1 MTEISYMDWY
11 SFEYIFNISRDDI
24 VEVKNIYPT
33 KCKVY
38 LLIEDVKMLF
48 SDELDVNMWYMNY
61 VYINKD
67 WVRSKINYVT
77 FNEMTNK

>member
-1 MTEISYMDWY
+1 MDLY

-24 VEVKNIYPT
+24 VEVKNIYPM

-48 SDELDVNMWYMNY
+48 NDELDVNMWYMNY